1 MPLRGIAR
9 VLHVDLGNRVVALE
23 NRNGQYLASFDEDG
37 YEELT
42 VGDVVLVTDDGQLE
56 TTTSAAWPAVS
67 FIGIVKHTTPTET
80 IVSING
86 NLRSIPA
93 SPGVQFDK
101 GNTVEADEINGVRRV
116 VSKDPIRSLD
126 HEIEISDDVIQ
137 SFIVINNSGR
147 RLSYEDFGGSPSIVR
162 RAQELIESPLLHREE
177 LDTIGGKHSVVCLIS
192 G

>member
-1 MPLRGIAR
+1 M
-9 VLHVDLGNRVVALE
+9 
-23 NRNGQYLASFDEDG
+23 
-37 YEELT
+37 
-42 VGDVVLVTDDGQLE
+42 LVTDDGQLE